1 MNNQSSGE
9 VKLSSESLA
18 ALIVDSLIDAKI
30 IRREDLDRAIAIAA
44 EEIEA
49 RKAAGDY

>member
-1 MNNQSSGE
+1 MVEKTSQAQ
-9 VKLSSESLA
+9 SLA
-18 ALIVDSLIDAKI
+18 ALIVDALLDAGLIQKDRFEDAVV
-30 IRREDLDRAIAIAA
+30 IAA